1 MSLRTLFILLLSM
14 PMLASCDMLY
24 DLLDIPNPQ
33 TRAALAEA
41 DGRAIGSGCRH
52 SGRSLEDCYTLNP
65 NAAKAAVFAGWREM
79 NDYMI
84 EHKLTEVPSLM
95 VPAKPV
101 ETPQPEP
108 TPAPSSIMTPPPS
121 H

>member
-101 ETPQPEP
+101 EAPPPEP
-108 TPAPSSIMTPPPS
+108 TPAPSSIMTPPPL